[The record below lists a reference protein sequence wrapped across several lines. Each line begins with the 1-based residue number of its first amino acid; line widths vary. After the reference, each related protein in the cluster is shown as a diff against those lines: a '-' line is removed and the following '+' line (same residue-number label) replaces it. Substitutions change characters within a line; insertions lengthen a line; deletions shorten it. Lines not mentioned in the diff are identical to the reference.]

1 MTGPRRSRRALASA
15 LLLCA
20 LWVSVGHGAP
30 AFVPPRYTRAQMEA
44 ALGDAPPFR
53 FVYGTR
59 DPARTALLRARAVQ
73 VARRMFDGD
82 SMQVVADRD
91 VSDSLFASG
100 PMFLFGGPGENRWTE
115 RVAPA
120 LPVRFEASGFR
131 WQGRLYD
138 RPDESLQLSFPNPLA
153 PRRFL
158 LLLAANSSA
167 AYGRR
172 GGWWGEDDWRIT
184 RAGEVVRSGR
194 FAQEGG
200 RAWRYDPALDRDREA
215 ERARYERE
223 LRPVAARALRVRAP
237 QDLTAAPAIAQAADA
252 LLARMDGYGW
262 TAPVGGTPPTLVLY
276 RSLEEKGRQCRDTRA
291 EHLSGDAVA
300 HAARP
305 AGRVALD
312 LWSVAAMRLR
322 QSGASEDSRFLVPEA
337 VRFAERFEGET
348 FDEAVARLHDGGV
361 LPSAEAAA
369 TRDDDWRSPL
379 VWIPARALLVEAV
392 LTVTPPETRHATA
405 LELLRRDP
413 PGTLDSLARRVGLRA
428 ATIAQAYRTRAMH
441 RARIGARRRLTRA
454 ITPWRP
460 ADGFQRGVCV
470 SHEGGLE
477 QGYLSAECA
486 RQLTAIRE
494 AGAGWVS
501 LTPFAWLPDP
511 HQPGIASSIDGG
523 PDGES
528 DESLCEAAARAR
540 ARGLRVWLKPHVWTR
555 GWAGDLSFT
564 PAGWQRFF
572 DRYEALA
579 LHWALLADR
588 EGLDGLFVGHEL
600 ASSTAADP
608 TRWRRLIGR
617 VRQVY
622 GGLVSYGANWDE
634 AERIPFWDAL
644 DVIGVSFY
652 TPLAEHPTRDPAVLR
667 AGAVRALAGL
677 ERLARRTGRPVLLA
691 EVGYPPS
698 PDAALRPWD
707 GGRGAEDPAMQRECL
722 AAAVA
727 AMEPCEWLAGA
738 FFWKWGSSAR
748 TGDDPYDP
756 RGRPAG
762 KVVTDALRFWQGR
775 PVRVPFVRG
784 DATPS
789 PGGSR

>member
-1 MTGPRRSRRALASA
+1 MTGPRRSRRALGIA
-15 LLLCA
+15 LVLC
-20 LWVSVGHGAP
+20 LWGPAP
-30 AFVPPRYTRAQMEA
+30 GRAVPTLMPPRYTRAQMEA
-44 ALGDAPPFR
+44 ALLDAPPFR

-59 DPARTALLRARAVQ
+59 DPASTARLRTRALQ

-82 SMQVVADRD
+82 SAQVVADRD
-91 VSDSLFASG
+91 LPDSLFASG
-100 PMFLFGGPGENRWTE
+100 PVFLFGGPAENRWTE
-115 RVAPA
+115 RIAAV

-138 RPDESLQLSFPNPLA
+138 RPEDALQLAWPHPYA

-158 LLLAANSSA
+158 LLFAANTPA
-167 AYGRR
+167 GDTRR
-172 GGWWGEDDWRIT
+172 SGWWGEDDWRIT

-194 FAQEGG
+194 FAHDAG
-200 RAWRYDPALDRDREA
+200 RPWRYDPSLDRDRDA
-215 ERARYERE
+215 ERARFERE
-223 LRPVAARALRVRAP
+223 LRVVSASAIRVRAP
-237 QDLTAAPAIAQAADA
+237 QDLAGVATVAQAADA

-262 TAPVGGTPPTLVLY
+262 TAPAGRARPTLVLY
-276 RSLEEKGRQCRDTRA
+276 RSLEEKGRQCRDTHA
-291 EHLSGDAVA
+291 EHLEGAALA

-305 AGRVALD
+305 TGRAALD

-322 QSGASEDSRFLVPEA
+322 QGGADESSRFLVPEA

-348 FDEAVARLHDGGV
+348 FDEAVARLHDGGM

-392 LTVTPPETRHATA
+392 LTVTPVASRHAIA
-405 LELLRRDP
+405 LELLRSDP
-413 PGTLDSLARRVGLRA
+413 PGTLDSLARRVGSTA
-428 ATIAQAYRTRAMH
+428 SAVTQAYRTRAMH
-441 RARIGARRRLTRA
+441 RARVGARRRLARA

-460 ADGFQRGVCV
+460 SEGFQRGVCV

-477 QGYLSAECA
+477 EGYLSAACA
-486 RQLTAIRE
+486 RQLTAIRQ

-511 HQPGIASSIDGG
+511 HEPGIASSIDGG

-528 DESLCEAAARAR
+528 DESLCEAVAGAR

-555 GWAGDLSFT
+555 GWAGELSFT
-564 PAGWQRFF
+564 PAGWTRFF
-572 DRYEALA
+572 DRYEALV

-588 EGLDGLFVGHEL
+588 EGIDGLFVGHEL

-608 TRWRRLIGR
+608 TRWRRIIGE

-634 AERIPFWDAL
+634 VERIPFWDAL
-644 DVIGVSFY
+644 DVVGVSFY
-652 TPLAEHPTRDPAVLR
+652 TPLAATPTRDPAALR
-667 AGAVRALAGL
+667 AGATRALAGL
-677 ERLARRTGRPVLLA
+677 ERIARRTGRPVLLA
-691 EVGYPPS
+691 EVGYPPH
-698 PDAALRPWD
+698 PDAAVRPWD
-707 GGRGAEDPAMQRECL
+707 SGRGAEDLAMQRECL

-727 AMEPCEWLAGA
+727 AMDPCEWLAGA
-738 FFWKWGSSAR
+738 YFWKWGSSDR

-775 PVRVPFVRG
+775 PVRVPIVRG
-784 DATPS
+784 ETTPS